1 MSPSNLPRTVGELRA
16 AGHRERGV
24 KQEIRENLLTAL
36 ADGDNVWPGI
46 LGFDD
51 TVIPQVERALIAGHD
66 FVLLGERGQGKTR
79 LLRALA
85 GLLDEWTPVIA
96 GAELG
101 EHPYTPITPESIRR
115 AAQLGD
121 DLPVA
126 WKHRSERYTEKLATP
141 DTSVADLVGDV
152 DPIKVAEGRSLGDP
166 ETIAYG
172 LIPRAHRGIVA
183 VNELPD
189 LAERIQVS
197 MLNVMEERDIQ
208 VRGYTLRL
216 PLDVLV
222 VASANPEDYTNRGR
236 IITPIKDRFG
246 AEIRTHYPLELE
258 AEMGVIVQEAHLSAQ
273 VPDYLMQV
281 LARFA
286 RYLRESRSIDQRSG
300 VSARF
305 AIAAAETVAAAAR
318 HRGAVLGET
327 DPVARVVD
335 LGTVIDVLR
344 GKLEF
349 ESGEEGREQA
359 VLEHLLRRAT
369 ADTASRVLGGIDV
382 GSLVTAVEGGSAVTT
397 GERVSAK
404 DVLAA
409 VPGLPVV
416 DRIAR
421 KLGAE
426 SEGER
431 AAALELALEALYL
444 AKRVDKVCGSGP
456 PVDLRDALEQIGQ
469 DVMAGASPRRAL
481 SELLRR
487 GTRNLTGADR
497 LAAEVNR
504 RRRELLRRNNLDG
517 TLQEIKKL
525 LDEAVLAERK
535 ELARALDDDARF
547 AELQLDALPASPA
560 KAVQELAEYRWRSG
574 QAREKYEQIK
584 DLLGRELLDQRFAG
598 MKQALAGATDDDR
611 RRVTEM
617 LDDLNDLLDK
627 HARGEDTQRDFDEF
641 MTKHGEF
648 FPENP
653 RNVEELL
660 DSLAKRA
667 AAAQRFRNSLSQ
679 EQRDELDA
687 LAQQAFGSPAL
698 MRALD
703 RLDAHLQAARPGE
716 DWTGSQQFS
725 GDNPFGMGEGTQ
737 ALADIAE
744 LEQLAEQ
751 LSQSYPGA
759 SMDDVDLDALARQLG
774 DQAAV
779 DARTLAELERALV
792 NQGFLDR
799 GSDGQWR
806 LSPKAMR
813 RLGETALRDV
823 AQQLSG
829 RHGERDHR
837 RAGAAGELT
846 GATRPWQFGDTEPWH
861 VARTLTNAV
870 LRQAAAVHDRIRIT
884 VEDVEVA
891 ETETRTQAAVALL
904 VDTSFSMVMENRWL
918 PMKRTALALH
928 HLVCTRFRSDALQ
941 IIAFGRYART
951 VTAAELTGLAG
962 VYEQGTNL
970 HHALALAGRHL
981 RRHAGAQPVVLV
993 VTDGEPT
1000 AHLEDFDGDGTSV
1013 FFDYPP
1019 HPRTIAHTVRG
1030 FDDMARLGAQVTI
1043 FRLGSDPGLARFID
1057 QVARRVQGRVVV
1069 PDLDGLGAAV
1079 VGDYLRFRRR

>member
-141 DTSVADLVGDV
+141 DTSV
-152 DPIKVAEGRSLGDP
+152 GDP

-444 AKRVDKVCGSGP
+444 AKRVDKVCG
-456 PVDLRDALEQIGQ
+456 EGQ
-469 DVMAGASPRRAL
+469 
-481 SELLRR
+481 
-487 GTRNLTGADR
+487 
-497 LAAEVNR
+497 
-504 RRRELLRRNNLDG
+504 
-517 TLQEIKKL
+517 
-525 LDEAVLAERK
+525 
-535 ELARALDDDARF
+535 
-547 AELQLDALPASPA
+547 
-560 KAVQELAEYRWRSG
+560 
-574 QAREKYEQIK
+574 
-584 DLLGRELLDQRFAG
+584 
-598 MKQALAGATDDDR
+598 
-611 RRVTEM
+611 
-617 LDDLNDLLDK
+617 
-627 HARGEDTQRDFDEF
+627 
-641 MTKHGEF
+641 
-648 FPENP
+648 
-653 RNVEELL
+653 
-660 DSLAKRA
+660 
-667 AAAQRFRNSLSQ
+667 
-679 EQRDELDA
+679 
-687 LAQQAFGSPAL
+687 
-698 MRALD
+698 
-703 RLDAHLQAARPGE
+703 
-716 DWTGSQQFS
+716 
-725 GDNPFGMGEGTQ
+725 
-737 ALADIAE
+737 
-744 LEQLAEQ
+744 
-751 LSQSYPGA
+751 
-759 SMDDVDLDALARQLG
+759 
-774 DQAAV
+774 
-779 DARTLAELERALV
+779 
-792 NQGFLDR
+792 
-799 GSDGQWR
+799 
-806 LSPKAMR
+806 
-813 RLGETALRDV
+813 
-823 AQQLSG
+823 
-829 RHGERDHR
+829 
-837 RAGAAGELT
+837 
-846 GATRPWQFGDTEPWH
+846 
-861 VARTLTNAV
+861 
-870 LRQAAAVHDRIRIT
+870 T
-884 VEDVEVA
+884 VY
-891 ETETRTQAAVALL
+891 
-904 VDTSFSMVMENRWL
+904 
-918 PMKRTALALH
+918 
-928 HLVCTRFRSDALQ
+928 
-941 IIAFGRYART
+941 G
-951 VTAAELTGLAG
+951 
-962 VYEQGTNL
+962 
-970 HHALALAGRHL
+970 
-981 RRHAGAQPVVLV
+981 
-993 VTDGEPT
+993 
-1000 AHLEDFDGDGTSV
+1000 
-1013 FFDYPP
+1013 
-1019 HPRTIAHTVRG
+1019 
-1030 FDDMARLGAQVTI
+1030 
-1043 FRLGSDPGLARFID
+1043 
-1057 QVARRVQGRVVV
+1057 
-1069 PDLDGLGAAV
+1069 
-1079 VGDYLRFRRR
+1079 